1 MGIIIGKQ
9 SYKSGTTRVMDI
21 RRSIIRSNKA
31 NSMYEQI
38 TIPGIPSRTRKE
50 TNYEESGQPGE
61 YPEENS
67 LLAGSGIPDFVVQHD
82 KGKTD
87 QI

>member
-1 MGIIIGKQ
+1 
-9 SYKSGTTRVMDI
+9 
-21 RRSIIRSNKA
+21 
-31 NSMYEQI
+31 MYEQI

-67 LLAGSGIPDFVVQHD
+67 LLVGSGIPDFVVQHD

>member
-1 MGIIIGKQ
+1 
-9 SYKSGTTRVMDI
+9 
-21 RRSIIRSNKA
+21 
-31 NSMYEQI
+31 MYERI
-38 TIPGIPSRTRKE
+38 TMPGIPSRTRKE
-50 TNYEESGQPGE
+50 TNHEESRQPGE

-67 LLAGSGIPDFVVQHD
+67 QRAGSGIPDFVVQHD